1 MPRYVVLE
9 HVGAPDDPAGRHF
22 DLLLEA
28 GAACRTWRL
37 LTVPTAGGDAVA
49 ALELPPHR
57 LVWLERVEGEVS
69 GGRGFARRIDAGEY
83 EVLASDAA
91 ELSAASALVLAMTG
105 GVCAG
110 RLRLQATGNGWAVSL
125 GRSSLSPMRYAICNE
140 TYVDW
145 PFAKACEHAASCGY
159 TGLEIAPFTLAS
171 LATEVAPSARAE
183 LRRTMQAA
191 GLECVGLHWLLA
203 KTEGFHA
210 THPDPAVRQRTVEY
224 LGELARLCVDLG
236 GRVLVFGSPKQRSL
250 LPGVSH
256 EQATHHLEEVFSR
269 LVPVLE
275 ATGTVVALEPLSP
288 VETDVLTTAK
298 ETCRLIERIGSPH
311 VRLHLDVKAM
321 SSEPLAIP
329 DIIHASAGHLEH
341 FHANDVN
348 LQGPGFGD
356 VDFVPI
362 FRALDEI
369 HYTGWVS
376 VEVFDYAPGAER
388 LAGESIDFMR
398 RTAAAVA
405 GF

>member
-1 MPRYVVLE
+1 MARTRFAILE
-9 HVGAPDDPAGRHF
+9 HTGAPDDPAGRHF

-28 GAACRTWRL
+28 GTACRTWRL
-37 LTVPTAGGDAVA
+37 MALPKHGGDAVA
-49 ALELPPHR
+49 AIELPPHR
-57 LVWLERVEGEVS
+57 IVWLERLEGEVS
-69 GGRGFARRIDAGEY
+69 GGRGFARRIDAGVY
-83 EVLASDAA
+83 QVLASDTA
-91 ELSAASALVLAMTG
+91 ELSAASELVLAMTG

-110 RLRLQATGNGWAVSL
+110 RLRLEAVGNGWAVAL
-125 GRSSLSPMRYAICNE
+125 GRSSLSPMRYGICNE

-159 TGLEIAPFTLAS
+159 TGLEIAPFTLAL
-171 LATEVAPSARAE
+171 LATDVAPSARAE

-191 GLECVGLHWLLA
+191 GLECLGLHWLLA
-203 KTEGFHA
+203 KTEGFHV

-224 LGELARLCVDLG
+224 LGELARLCAELD

-256 EQATHHLEEVFSR
+256 EQATKHLEEVFSR
-269 LVPVLE
+269 LMPVLE

-288 VETDVLTTAK
+288 VETDVLTTAA

-321 SSEPLAIP
+321 SSEQPAIP
-329 DIIHASAGHLEH
+329 DIIRGSARHLEH

-356 VDFVPI
+356 VDFLPI
-362 FRALDEI
+362 FRALKEI

-388 LAGESIDFMR
+388 LASESIDSMR
-398 RTAAAVA
+398 RTVAAL
-405 GF
+405 G